1 MLLMLEVGTEDLDIQ
16 NCVSSN
22 PLRFLSVSLKA
33 LLPAPFEI
41 FFCFCSSCSSSSS
54 YRGCRAQ
61 NGLTALMVAARI
73 RTLRTAQA
81 LVNADA
87 DVSHRDLNGWAALH
101 LAADAGPAESKF
113 L

>member
-16 NCVSSN
+16 NC
-22 PLRFLSVSLKA
+22 
-33 LLPAPFEI
+33 
-41 FFCFCSSCSSSSS
+41 
-54 YRGCRAQ
+54 